1 MTSFLDFTY
10 PLIGGCVF
18 RRSKSSIV
26 LLQYFI
32 LDKETQAD
40 AGKRSEEDDVDRGV
54 SEMWK
59 FIDKWFP
66 PKLIISLTDD
76 TEAFFANQHLLKSLL
91 FDLVKAVDAYGKYY
105 VMV

>member
-1 MTSFLDFTY
+1 M
-10 PLIGGCVF
+10 
-18 RRSKSSIV
+18 
-26 LLQYFI
+26 QYFI

-40 AGKRSEEDDVDRGV
+40 ADKRMDKDDVDGGV

-76 TEAFFANQHLLKSLL
+76 SEAFSTHQQLLKSIL
-91 FDLVKAVDAYGKYY
+91 FNLVKAVDAYGMYS
-105 VMV
+105 VMLCKC